1 MKIAIYS
8 TNGLNP
14 HDILH
19 LFDDNVHKECDY
31 ITTEIR
37 LYELLVASR
46 YDLLILDHSDFSGL
60 STSLKK
66 LIDDQ
71 ENLAVLRLNANHSIS
86 VQHENAAKPNTIL
99 PDKLVLHKGE
109 DSASVKSKHDRD
121 IIRATA
127 ATLGHEINNPLMTIY
142 ANAEMV
148 LKENPVLSA
157 DAVDRIKRISDEV
170 DRIKKT
176 TGVLIDLERVLLK
189 ETPAGNM
196 IDIKRLIEDKGNNE
210 LNGEDAANKN
220 LDIKPS

>member
-1 MKIAIYS
+1 MKIVIYS

-19 LFDDNVHKECDY
+19 LFNSNVHKECDY
-31 ITTEIR
+31 ITTEIG
-37 LYELLVASR
+37 LYELLNTSR
-46 YDLLILDHSDFSGL
+46 YDLLVLDHFDFSVL
-60 STSLKK
+60 STSLRK

-71 ENLAVLRLNANHSIS
+71 KNLAVLRLNANDSIS
-86 VQHENAAKPNTIL
+86 VQDENAAKSNAIL

-109 DSASVKSKHDRD
+109 DSIAVESKHDRD

-157 DAVDRIKRISDEV
+157 DTVDKIKRISDEV

-176 TGVLIDLERVLLK
+176 TDVLIDLERVLLK

-196 IDIKRLIEDKGNNE
+196 IDIKRLIEDKHNDE